1 LLLRQAGRLYFPL
14 CIPCAVT
21 EMVKVEHY
29 SDRKDICHR
38 LSSGVTP
45 LVRAKAL
52 PERMEAPA
60 GLARSGLKPSLSTW
74 KPLRGWRVGY
84 PGHMPM
90 VFEEIIRYSP
100 RRRASPRLAE
110 GFSPTAKGAY
120 RMYFSIS
127 ISPP

>member
-1 LLLRQAGRLYFPL
+1 
-14 CIPCAVT
+14 
-21 EMVKVEHY
+21 MVKVEHY

-84 PGHMPM
+84 PGHARSWKPAAGLG
-90 VFEEIIRYSP
+90 
-100 RRRASPRLAE
+100 RRRAEALPERTEAPAGLGRSGLKPSLSAWKSLR
-110 GFSPTAKGAY
+110 GWGAAG
-120 RMYFSIS
+120 
-127 ISPP
+127 